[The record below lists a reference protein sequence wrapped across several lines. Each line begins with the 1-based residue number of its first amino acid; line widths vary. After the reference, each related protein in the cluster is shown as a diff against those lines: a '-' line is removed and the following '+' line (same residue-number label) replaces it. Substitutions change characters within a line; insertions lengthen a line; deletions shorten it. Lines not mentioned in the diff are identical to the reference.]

1 MQFEYLGEFETVNTM
16 QLNITVNDNDKIK
29 ITMFLDA
36 TA

>member
-16 QLNITVNDNDKIK
+16 QLIITVNDNDKIK